1 MRRASSYAMQ
11 ARKRFCEGRRIAPIE
26 LVLSGQRSLEDW
38 VELLHEERE
47 RFEKRNQT
55 QSSSSAARVSAA
67 RVSAARVNAARVP
80 LV

>member
-11 ARKRFCEGRRIAPIE
+11 ARKRFCAGKRVAPID
-26 LVLSGQRSLEDW
+26 LVLSGQRSLEEW

-47 RFEKRNQT
+47 RHAQRNQT
-55 QSSSSAARVSAA
+55 QSLSKAARVGGAA
-67 RVSAARVNAARVP
+67 RAS

>member
-11 ARKRFCEGRRIAPIE
+11 ARKRFCDGKRIAPID
-26 LVLSGQRSLEDW
+26 LVMSGQRSLEEW
-38 VELLHEERE
+38 VDLLHEERE

-55 QSSSSAARVSAA
+55 QASSKPARVGDA
-67 RVSAARVNAARVP
+67 RAS

>member
-1 MRRASSYAMQ
+1 MQ
-11 ARKRFCEGRRIAPIE
+11 ARKRFCDGKRVAPID
-26 LVLSGQRSLEDW
+26 LVLSGQRSLEEW

-55 QSSSSAARVSAA
+55 PASSRPVRVDTARES
-67 RVSAARVNAARVP
+67 